1 MSDMYGVF
9 GMLTREQIEEM
20 SRQTLIDTLLKL
32 SVKTQRDTVLAMPV
46 RNVLQRLASHFLHN
60 MKRPNLAK
68 KSKSGKRPAKN
79 LKWFNTE
86 ER

>member
-1 MSDMYGVF
+1 
-9 GMLTREQIEEM
+9 
-20 SRQTLIDTLLKL
+20 
-32 SVKTQRDTVLAMPV
+32 MPV
-46 RNVLQRLASHFLHN
+46 RNVLQRLASHFLHS

>member
-1 MSDMYGVF
+1 MENMGVL
-9 GMLTREQIEEM
+9 GMLTKEEVEQM
-20 SRQTLIDTLLKL
+20 TRPALIDLVLRFNE
-32 SVKTQRDTVLAMPV
+32 KTQQTTILAMPE

-79 LKWFNTE
+79 LKWFNSE

>member
-1 MSDMYGVF
+1 MADTYGVL
-9 GMLTREQIEEM
+9 GLLTKEQIENM
-20 SRQTLIDTLLKL
+20 SRSELIDMLLML
-32 SVKTQRDTVLAMPV
+32 SVKNQRDEILKMPE

-60 MKRPNLAK
+60 LKRPNFAK

-79 LKWFNTE
+79 LKWFNSE

>member
-9 GMLTREQIEEM
+9 GMLTKEQIENM
-20 SRQTLIDTLLKL
+20 TRPALIDMLLKL
-32 SVKTQRDTVLAMPV
+32 SVKTQRDTVLAMSE
-46 RNVLQRLASHFLHN
+46 RNILQRLASHFLHI

>member
-9 GMLTREQIEEM
+9 GMLTKEQIEDM

-32 SVKTQRDTVLAMPV
+32 SVKTQRDTVLAMSE

>member
-1 MSDMYGVF
+1 MENVGVL
-9 GMLTREQIEEM
+9 GLLTKEDVEKMTRPA
-20 SRQTLIDTLLKL
+20 LIDL
-32 SVKTQRDTVLAMPV
+32 VMRFNEKTQRNTILAMPE

-79 LKWFNTE
+79 LKWFNTTK
-86 ER
+86 R

>member
-1 MSDMYGVF
+1 MENVGVL
-9 GMLTREQIEEM
+9 GLLTKEDVEKMTRPA
-20 SRQTLIDTLLKL
+20 LIDLVMKFNE
-32 SVKTQRDTVLAMPV
+32 KTQQNTILAMPE

-79 LKWFNTE
+79 LKWFNSE

>member
-1 MSDMYGVF
+1 
-9 GMLTREQIEEM
+9 MLTKEQIENM
-20 SRQTLIDTLLKL
+20 TRPALIDMLLKL
-32 SVKTQRDTVLAMPV
+32 SVKTQRDTVLAMSE

>member
-1 MSDMYGVF
+1 
-9 GMLTREQIEEM
+9 MLTKEQIENM
-20 SRQTLIDTLLKL
+20 TRPALIDMLLKL
-32 SVKTQRDTVLAMPV
+32 SVKTQRDTVLAMSA
-46 RNVLQRLASHFLHN
+46 RNVLQTVQRLASHFLHS

>member
-9 GMLTREQIEEM
+9 GMLTKEQIEDM

-32 SVKTQRDTVLAMPV
+32 SVKTQRDTVLAMSA
-46 RNVLQRLASHFLHN
+46 RNVLQRLASHFLHS

>member
-1 MSDMYGVF
+1 MENVGVL
-9 GMLTREQIEEM
+9 GMLTREEVEKM
-20 SRQTLIDTLLKL
+20 TRPALIDL
-32 SVKTQRDTVLAMPV
+32 VMRFDEKTQQNTILAMPE

-79 LKWFNTE
+79 LKWFNSE

>member
-1 MSDMYGVF
+1 MENVGVL
-9 GMLTREQIEEM
+9 GLLTKEDVEKMTRPA
-20 SRQTLIDTLLKL
+20 LIDL
-32 SVKTQRDTVLAMPV
+32 VMRFNEKTQQNTILAMPE

-79 LKWFNTE
+79 LKWFNSE

>member
-1 MSDMYGVF
+1 MENIGVL
-9 GMLTREQIEEM
+9 GLLTKEDVEKMTRPA
-20 SRQTLIDTLLKL
+20 LIDLVMKFNE
-32 SVKTQRDTVLAMPV
+32 KTQQNTILAMPE

-79 LKWFNTE
+79 LKWFNSE

>member
-1 MSDMYGVF
+1 MENIGVL
-9 GMLTREQIEEM
+9 GMLTREDVEKM
-20 SRQTLIDTLLKL
+20 TRPALIDL
-32 SVKTQRDTVLAMPV
+32 VMRFNEKTQQNTILAMPE

-79 LKWFNTE
+79 LKWFNSE

>member
-1 MSDMYGVF
+1 MENIGVL
-9 GMLTREQIEEM
+9 GLLTREDVEKM
-20 SRQTLIDTLLKL
+20 TRPALIDL
-32 SVKTQRDTVLAMPV
+32 VMRFNEKTQQNTILAMPE
-46 RNVLQRLASHFLHN
+46 RNVLQRLASHFLQN

-79 LKWFNTE
+79 LKWFNSE